1 MGTHSLATL
10 PTQGSSDNCSLST
23 KAIGKN
29 KTGEKVSLA
38 QISSTLEEKKSCYGY
53 TFCSRKSMVCV
64 CVCVDRWVLTDPKK
78 TENTHNH
85 PPPPHTPE
93 IANHL
98 LAALPP
104 SQATVTLP
112 TPNPSPPPILPCD
125 QYGAHS
131 AFVQILPTYS
141 E

>member
-38 QISSTLEEKKSCYGY
+38 QISSTLEEKKSCYP
-53 TFCSRKSMVCV
+53 F
-64 CVCVDRWVLTDPKK
+64 
-78 TENTHNH
+78 
-85 PPPPHTPE
+85 PPPPTHTPE